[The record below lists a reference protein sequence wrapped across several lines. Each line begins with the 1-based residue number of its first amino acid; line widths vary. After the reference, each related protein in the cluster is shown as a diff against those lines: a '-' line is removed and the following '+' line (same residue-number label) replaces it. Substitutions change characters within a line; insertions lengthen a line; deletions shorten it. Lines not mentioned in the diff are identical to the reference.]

1 LIMSDSDQKDNNEV
15 SWPKRILA
23 LAMISI
29 MGFGCTFCFDSPAAL
44 QTDLKQALNMS
55 QTEFMLLY
63 TFYSAPNIVM
73 CVVGG
78 FLVDVIL
85 GKRIAAILFTFLV
98 LTGQSVLALGVSV
111 GQKGILYLARF
122 IYGLGGESL
131 ITARSAY
138 CVAWFSGSI
147 LNLAMGI
154 ALTVTRL
161 GSTVSINLLGPMYE
175 HFLQNSQNSTGDV
188 EELEPDQSLLAETL
202 ALAGLS
208 CVISFVA
215 ALILFP
221 MDKFWAPKQ
230 ETSDKDDKEEVV
242 EEFEFVSKKAFYLD
256 KLSYD
261 LGAWVLYSICL
272 FYYCSIFP
280 MISQGIE
287 FFQSWWGADMVDE
300 NKARHLTSAPYIIS
314 MVLVPFIGIAID
326 YTKKNVLWCLAANL
340 LTGLSFVLMLVSK
353 DLDPWVSIVILSVG
367 FAILACAL
375 WPMVSFLV
383 PQRKIGMAYGV
394 MQAIQ
399 NLGLALVGLLTGV
412 MVDSHFNSCTYTEN
426 EVEIECGD
434 KKETPW
440 NDECVE
446 CHRGDYTSVIILWL
460 AFQILASI
468 GILFTWYRHG
478 ANCESL
484 VPLNAPPKSGIIM
497 KTIAADGKV
506 NKSLSKED

>member
-1 LIMSDSDQKDNNEV
+1 MSDSDSNEIG
-15 SWPKRILA
+15 WGKRILA

-44 QTDLKQALNMS
+44 QTDLKEALNMT

-85 GKRIAAILFTFLV
+85 GKRVAAILFTFLV
-98 LTGQSVLALGVSV
+98 LTGQGLLAFGTSLGESSVWV
-111 GQKGILYLARF
+111 LYLARF
-122 IYGLGGESL
+122 VYGLGGESL

-175 HFLQNSQNSTGDV
+175 SFQQHSQNSTG
-188 EELEPDQSLLAETL
+188 EATELVPDTTLLAETL

-208 CVISFVA
+208 CVISFIA

-230 ETSDKDDKEEVV
+230 EQTKDGEDVKPA
-242 EEFEFVSKKAFYLD
+242 FEFVDKKAFYMD

-261 LGAWVLYSICL
+261 LGAWILYSICL

-287 FFQSWWGADMVDE
+287 FFQSWWGSDVVDE
-300 NKARHLTSAPYIIS
+300 ATARHLTSAPYIIS

-326 YTKKNVLWCLAANL
+326 FTRHNVAWCLLANV
-340 LTGLSFVLMLVSK
+340 LTGLSFVLMLVAKTLS
-353 DLDPWVSIVILSVG
+353 PWVSIICLSVG

-399 NLGLALVGLLTGV
+399 NLGLAIIGLLTGV
-412 MVDSHFNSCTYTEN
+412 MVDSHSNSCN
-426 EVEIECGD
+426 EPSECKTDCGMEI
-434 KKETPW
+434 
-440 NDECVE
+440 DEAACIADCNAD
-446 CHRGDYTSVIILWL
+446 CHAYDYQSVIFLWL
-460 AFQILASI
+460 GFQILAGV
-468 GILFTWYRHG
+468 GILLTWWRHG
-478 ANCESL
+478 SSCESL
-484 VPLNAPPKSGIIM
+484 IPLDAIPTHGVVVT
-497 KTIAADGKV
+497 KTEIKEET
-506 NKSLSKED
+506 NKALTLE

>member
-1 LIMSDSDQKDNNEV
+1 MSEPEPEV
-15 SWPKRILA
+15 SWGKRILA

-44 QTDLKQALNMS
+44 QTDLKEALNMT

-98 LTGQSVLALGVSV
+98 LSGQSLLAFGTSLGENFVWV
-111 GQKGILYLARF
+111 LYLARF
-122 IYGLGGESL
+122 VYGLGGESL

-161 GSTVSINLLGPMYE
+161 GSTVSINLLGPLYSG
-175 HFLQNSQNSTGDV
+175 LQQHKYNSTGEAMNDSDIP
-188 EELEPDQSLLAETL
+188 PDTGLLAETL
-202 ALAGLS
+202 ALAALS

-221 MDKFWAPKQ
+221 MDKFWAPKV
-230 ETSDKDDKEEVV
+230 EKSGEDDEKPA
-242 EEFEFVSKKAFYLD
+242 EFEFVSKTAFYCD
-256 KLSYD
+256 KLQYD
-261 LGAWVLYSICL
+261 LGAWILYFICL

-287 FFQSWWGADMVDE
+287 FFQSWWGPEVVDE
-300 NKARHLTSAPYIIS
+300 TKARHLTSAPYIIS

-326 YTKKNVLWCLAANL
+326 YTKRNVLWCLLANF
-340 LTGLSFVLMLVSK
+340 LTGLAFVLMLVTKSV
-353 DLDPWVSIVILSVG
+353 DPWVSIVILSIG

-412 MVDSHFNSCTYTEN
+412 MVDAHSNSCTEN
-426 EVEIECGD
+426 SECIETDELYDAVAC
-434 KKETPW
+434 
-440 NDECVE
+440 DEC
-446 CHRGDYTSVIILWL
+446 HANDYQNVIILWL
-460 AFQILASI
+460 AFQILA
-468 GILFTWYRHG
+468 GICILLTLWRHG
-478 ANCESL
+478 QNCESL
-484 VPLNAPPKSGIIM
+484 VPLDAPPTSGV
-497 KTIAADGKV
+497 V
-506 NKSLSKED
+506 NKAMKMEE